1 MSARLIRALQRG
13 GCVVETS
20 DKHWSVWRAS
30 DRRGRAIGELPAA
43 DIDLLRLK
51 GDLSLLG
58 GTDDGRLV
66 WTGRVESLAG
76 RAISAMA
83 LTKETDAQ
91 KRHVRPLL
99 HRILDGRASPN
110 ERRSLARAARDFA
123 EDVACSETDYSSR
136 GMNWNAIS
144 AGTRIDGGRDGAQ
157 SQRASYAADAVI
169 RMRKLNRHLTSEDLR
184 FLWRLVI
191 DRDTRYAIA
200 QWLAVSPSQS
210 EVRGR
215 RVLRDLA
222 AFYDTKV
229 KQPAQ
234 PTR

>member
-13 GCVVETS
+13 GCAAEASET
-20 DKHWSVWRAS
+20 HWSVWRAS
-30 DRRGRAIGELPAA
+30 DRRGRAIGTLSVA
-43 DIDLLRLK
+43 DVELLRLN

-66 WTGRVESLAG
+66 WTGRVDSLAG

-83 LTKETDAQ
+83 LIKEPEVQ
-91 KRHVRPLL
+91 KHHARPLL

-110 ERRSLARAARDFA
+110 ERRSLAQAARDFA
-123 EDVACSETDYSSR
+123 EDVECAENSYSAR

-144 AGTRIDGGRDGAQ
+144 AGTRIDGGRQGAPN
-157 SQRASYAADAVI
+157 QRAGYAADAAI
-169 RMRKLNRHLTSEDLR
+169 RMRTLTHHLPGEDLK
-184 FLWRLVI
+184 FLWRLII
-191 DRDTRYAIA
+191 DRETRYAIA

-222 AFYDTKV
+222 AVYDTQV
-229 KQPAQ
+229 KRPAQ
-234 PTR
+234 AS

>member
-13 GCVVETS
+13 GCAAEAS
-20 DKHWSVWRAS
+20 DTHWSVWRAS
-30 DRRGRAIGELPAA
+30 DRRGRAIGELSTA
-43 DIDLLRLK
+43 DVELLRLN

-66 WTGRVESLAG
+66 WTGRVDSLAG

-83 LTKETDAQ
+83 LVKEPEGKKHHA
-91 KRHVRPLL
+91 RPLL
-99 HRILDGRASPN
+99 HRILAGRASPS

-123 EDVACSETDYSSR
+123 EDVECSENSYSTR

-144 AGTRIDGGRDGAQ
+144 AGTRIDGGQQGAPN
-157 SQRASYAADAVI
+157 QRAGYATDAAI
-169 RMRKLNRHLTSEDLR
+169 RMQRLNRHLTGEDMR
-184 FLWRLVI
+184 FLWRLI
-191 DRDTRYAIA
+191 IERDTRYAIA
-200 QWLAVSPSQS
+200 QWLSVSPSQS

-222 AFYDTKV
+222 ASYETKI
-229 KQPAQ
+229 KRPERAS
-234 PTR
+234 